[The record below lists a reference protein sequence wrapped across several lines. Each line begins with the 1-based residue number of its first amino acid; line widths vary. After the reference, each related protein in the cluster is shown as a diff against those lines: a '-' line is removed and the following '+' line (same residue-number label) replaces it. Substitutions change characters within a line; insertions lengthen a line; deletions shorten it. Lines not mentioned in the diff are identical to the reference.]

1 MTHQATDVKS
11 DNEGMSSYEFLV
23 NHINEDKEVINNAV
37 SGIIKTDTSG
47 QFSASAARFLAA
59 VDHDSFSEEIDRLL
73 KSTIE
78 KDRDKHYLPDLL
90 QGIWGNDYM
99 ARAEELRETDDN
111 FRRIY
116 KRVHPAGII

>member
-1 MTHQATDVKS
+1 MNHQATDVKS
-11 DNEGMSSYEFLV
+11 YSEGMSSYEFLV
-23 NHINEDKEVINNAV
+23 NNINEDKEVIDNAV
-37 SGIIKTDTSG
+37 QSIISTDTTG

-59 VDHDSFSEEIDRLL
+59 IDHESFAEEIDLLL
-73 KSTIE
+73 KSTID

-90 QGIWGNDYM
+90 QGIWGDDYM
-99 ARAEELRETDDN
+99 SRAEELRETDDN